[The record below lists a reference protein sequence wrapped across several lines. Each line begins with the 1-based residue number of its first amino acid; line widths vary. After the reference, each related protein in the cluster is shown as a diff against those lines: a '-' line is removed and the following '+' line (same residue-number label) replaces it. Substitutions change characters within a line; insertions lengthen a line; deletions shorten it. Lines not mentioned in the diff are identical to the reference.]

1 MYMYI
6 YVIYVYINKLYV
18 FIASLYA
25 YSAYK
30 AKNVDIFMEQ
40 KNPIFFS
47 KTMSRNRKR
56 DYSEINDAGAHK
68 S

>member
-1 MYMYI
+1 
-6 YVIYVYINKLYV
+6 
-18 FIASLYA
+18 
-25 YSAYK
+25 
-30 AKNVDIFMEQ
+30 MEQ

-68 S
+68 P